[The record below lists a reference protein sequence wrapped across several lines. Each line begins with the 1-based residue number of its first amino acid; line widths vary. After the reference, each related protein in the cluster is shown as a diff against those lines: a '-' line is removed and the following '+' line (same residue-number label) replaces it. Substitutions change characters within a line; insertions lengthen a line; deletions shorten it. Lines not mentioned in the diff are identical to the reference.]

1 MIDGSRYRSSNAH
14 PHLTY
19 SRSSILPTICD
30 SHFGVV
36 VSILPRVCTVMKPKS
51 QVVMEETSEEVV
63 EILEGY
69 HLACRDIFVDNLT
82 CVKDILGPS
91 GESDQ
96 ALERSGQWP
105 RITTEALFRC
115 VASTSLIKLTGPWK
129 KCLVRL
135 ALFLLELQR
144 TRSTSSCSR
153 RPPRGVLQ
161 GA

>member
-1 MIDGSRYRSSNAH
+1 
-14 PHLTY
+14 
-19 SRSSILPTICD
+19 
-30 SHFGVV
+30 
-36 VSILPRVCTVMKPKS
+36 MKPKS

-144 TRSTSSCSR
+144 TRRLLRLAVDSLHKEYHKELDNGGCDGWDPEAEPDWILIQVCLS
-153 RPPRGVLQ
+153 V
-161 GA
+161 

>member
-1 MIDGSRYRSSNAH
+1 
-14 PHLTY
+14 
-19 SRSSILPTICD
+19 
-30 SHFGVV
+30 
-36 VSILPRVCTVMKPKS
+36 MKPKS

-144 TRSTSSCSR
+144 TRRLLRLAVDGLHEEFYKELDNGGCDGWDPEAEPDWILIQVCLS
-153 RPPRGVLQ
+153 V
-161 GA
+161 